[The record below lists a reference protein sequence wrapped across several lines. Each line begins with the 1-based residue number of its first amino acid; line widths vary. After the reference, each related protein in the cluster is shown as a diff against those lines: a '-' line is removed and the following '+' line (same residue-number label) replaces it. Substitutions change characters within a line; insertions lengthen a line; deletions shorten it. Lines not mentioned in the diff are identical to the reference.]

1 MGFFFCFYDN
11 ENNNRNMIEPEKYR
25 KNDIFN
31 DGVEDEYGDVNLNLA
46 IPSEI
51 YNHLLCMA
59 DDADMS
65 VKEYIIQMA
74 TYGQIDDKE
83 EDNYEIGK

>member
-11 ENNNRNMIEPEKYR
+11 ENNIRNMIEPEKYR

>member
-1 MGFFFCFYDN
+1 
-11 ENNNRNMIEPEKYR
+11 MIEPEEYR
-25 KNDIFN
+25 KNDIFD
-31 DGVEDEYGDVNLNLA
+31 DGVEDEYGDVKLNLV

-65 VKEYIIQMA
+65 VEDYVVQMA
-74 TYGQIDDKE
+74 TYGQIDDGK

>member
-11 ENNNRNMIEPEKYR
+11 ENNIRNMIEPEEYR
-25 KNDIFN
+25 KNDIF
-31 DGVEDEYGDVNLNLA
+31 DVKLNLV

-65 VKEYIIQMA
+65 VEDYVVQMA
-74 TYGQIDDKE
+74 TYGQIDDGK

>member
-1 MGFFFCFYDN
+1 MGFFFCCYDN
-11 ENNNRNMIEPEKYR
+11 ENNIRNMIEPEKYR